1 MSARGLSTMH
11 VMRAII
17 GVGLAAAV
25 AFGLAAV
32 SVVRAQDQ
40 ARAKVLGVW
49 EGTINFGASARTVME
64 FTADGET
71 IRWKCSYR
79 TTSNILW
86 GDAEGTVTSFSAPNL
101 EASGVYT
108 KHSVAG
114 TEGTRVKFALALE
127 GDQMK
132 GTAIPEMTNLPAA
145 VSLTRRK

>member
-1 MSARGLSTMH
+1 MH
-11 VMRAII
+11 VVRTII

-40 ARAKVLGVW
+40 ARAKVVGVW
-49 EGTINFGASARTVME
+49 EGTINFGSWAPAVMQ

-71 IRWKCSYR
+71 IRWKCSFR
-79 TTSNILW
+79 TASNILW
-86 GDAEGTVTSFSAPNL
+86 GDAEGTVTSFSDPNL

-114 TEGTRVKFALALE
+114 IEGTPVKFSLALQ
-127 GDQMK
+127 GDQIK
-132 GTAIPEMTNLPAA
+132 GTATHQMTNVPAA
-145 VSLTRRK
+145 VSLTRKK